1 MSLRKV
7 IKFAQ
12 EKHKGQVDLAGEPYF
27 NHLSRVASRLPRSLR
42 PIAYLHDIFE
52 DTDTV
57 VNDLERLGINMRT
70 IDTIVLLTRMEGE
83 DYTDYIERIKS
94 NPFAKLVKV
103 ADLEDNMNICRLKE
117 LTFRDLQRL
126 RKYHKA
132 YIYLKS

>member
-12 EKHKGQVDLAGEPYF
+12 KKHKGQVDLAGEPYF

-52 DTDTV
+52 DTNTV
-57 VNDLERLGINMRT
+57 VNDLERLGINIRT
-70 IDTIVLLTRMEGE
+70 IYTIVLLTRMEGE
-83 DYTDYIERIKS
+83 DYMDYIKRIKPDS
-94 NPFAKLVKV
+94 VSRLVKI

-132 YIYLKS
+132 YMYLKN